1 MTRSLSNGSA
11 KSNGISRFGPS
22 TTPDGQSIDE
32 AVLQLDEPT
41 EYRRTLDPTLCFQ
54 HAAKYPFA
62 WRSMPQEGR
71 LLAAMTAWVQFESHQ
86 RAAPDDCDVMDVLR
100 LAWND
105 HACRDYLHGQL
116 RNTRE
121 IDSFAARMAC
131 APAETFIDPSLSPD
145 NIESRALTWLIGGFL
160 AKGVVTGLVG
170 LPGAGKSTFARR
182 VVAALTRGLA
192 LPSLLPEGLQSPRAL
207 GPTGVL
213 WWGGEEAADSMV
225 KPGLEAVQADS
236 RYWRFL
242 PGAATDTRLDEA
254 GIEKVFRVCR
264 HHDYGLI
271 VIDTLEDLQPDNAN
285 LNDGASAR
293 RILRPL
299 MLRCQET
306 GVAALVLRHE
316 GKSIRRNGVHVGAG
330 SIQLIAAL
338 RATFLLVQCQDDDY
352 QFLPKRQLVPAKVN
366 ISCPRSISLS
376 LENVTRVLPD
386 FDGEPVEQ
394 LIPVANLGDL
404 GNLTADDIIQGG
416 NESSASEMGT
426 PEKLLEEW
434 LQDGPVRKRDL
445 VKSAKE
451 VGFTER
457 TLRRA
462 ADTLGVVRSFLDQE
476 NTPRRYWPIVWSL
489 PDMSHDD

>member
-1 MTRSLSNGSA
+1 MNSSVHNVNG
-11 KSNGISRFGPS
+11 KSNGIGPN
-22 TTPDGQSIDE
+22 TTLHGPSIDE
-32 AVLQLDEPT
+32 AVRDLDEPT
-41 EYRRTLDPTLCFQ
+41 QYDERPDPTLCFQ
-54 HAAKYPFA
+54 HAAKYPLS
-62 WRSMPQEGR
+62 WRSMSQEAR
-71 LLAAMTAWVQFESHQ
+71 LVGAMTAWVQFESHQ
-86 RAAPDDCDVMDVLR
+86 RAAPDDSDVMVVLR

-105 HACRDYLHGQL
+105 PACRDYLHGQF

-131 APAETFIDPSLSPD
+131 AAAEPFVDPSFSSD
-145 NIESRALTWLIGGFL
+145 DMESRALTWLMGGFL

-182 VVAALTRGLA
+182 VVATLTRGLT
-192 LPSLLPEGLQSPRAL
+192 LPSLLPEGSQPPRGL
-207 GPTGVL
+207 GPTRVL

-225 KPGLEAVQADS
+225 KPGLEAVQADP

-254 GIEKVFRVCR
+254 GIDRVFRVCSL
-264 HHDYGLI
+264 HDCGLI

-299 MLRCQET
+299 MLRCQES

-316 GKSIRRNGVHVGAG
+316 GKAVRRNGVHVGAG

-338 RATFLLVQCQDDDY
+338 RATFLLVQREDEDHRL
-352 QFLPKRQLVPAKVN
+352 LPDRQLVPAKVN
-366 ISCPRSISLS
+366 ISCPRSISLR

-394 LIPVANLGDL
+394 LIPVAEFGKLGD
-404 GNLTADDIIQGG
+404 LTADDIIHGG
-416 NESSASEMGT
+416 KADNTSEMGT

-434 LQDGPVRKRDL
+434 LQDGPVRKVDL
-445 VKSAKE
+445 IRSAKE
-451 VGFTER
+451 AGFTER

-462 ADTLGVVRSFLDQE
+462 ADTLGVVRSYLEQE
-476 NTPRRYWPIVWSL
+476 NTPRNYWPIIWSL
-489 PDMSHDD
+489 PDMSEDD

>member
-1 MTRSLSNGSA
+1 MLPQPNH
-11 KSNGISRFGPS
+11 KSNGIPGIGP
-22 TTPDGQSIDE
+22 TTALNGQPIDE
-32 AVLQLDEPT
+32 AILEFDEPT
-41 EYRRTLDPTLCFQ
+41 QYHRPLDPTLCYQ
-54 HAAKYPFA
+54 HAATYPML

-71 LLAAMTAWVQFESHQ
+71 LRAAMTAWVQFEAHQ

-100 LAWND
+100 LAWKD
-105 HACRDYLHGQL
+105 PACRVYLHGQL
-116 RNTRE
+116 KNSRE

-131 APAETFIDPSLSPD
+131 AAAEPFLDPSLSPD
-145 NIESRALTWLIGGFL
+145 DIESRALTWLMGGFL
-160 AKGVVTGLVG
+160 AKGVITGLVG
-170 LPGAGKSTFARR
+170 LPGAGKSTLARR

-192 LPSLLPEGLQSPRAL
+192 LPSLLPEGLQPPRTL

-225 KPGLEAVQADS
+225 KPGLEAVQADP

-254 GIEKVFRVCR
+254 GIERVFRVCT
-264 HHDYGLI
+264 HHDLGLV

-316 GKSIRRNGVHVGAG
+316 GKSIRRSGVHVGAG

-338 RATFLLVQCQDDDY
+338 RATFLLVQCEDEDHQL
-352 QFLPKRQLVPAKVN
+352 LPGRQLVPAKVN
-366 ISCPRSISLS
+366 VSCPRSMSLS
-376 LENVTRVLPD
+376 LENVTRELPD
-386 FDGEPVEQ
+386 FDGEPVDQ
-394 LIPVANLGDL
+394 LIPVAALGELGD
-404 GNLTADDIIQGG
+404 LTADDIIHGDKADH
-416 NESSASEMGT
+416 ASDVDA
-426 PEKLLEEW
+426 PERLLEAW

-445 VKSAKE
+445 LKSAKE
-451 VGFTER
+451 AGFAVR
-457 TLRRA
+457 TLERA
-462 ADTLGVVRSFLDQE
+462 AKKLGVVRSLLEQE
-476 NTPRRYWPIVWSL
+476 HTPRNNWPVVWRL
-489 PDMSHDD
+489 PDMSEED

>member
-1 MTRSLSNGSA
+1 MSDSLPNVNG
-11 KSNGISRFGPS
+11 KSNGIGPN
-22 TTPDGQSIDE
+22 TMLHGRSIDE
-32 AVLQLDEPT
+32 AVSELDDQTQYQQRP
-41 EYRRTLDPTLCFQ
+41 DPTLCFQ
-54 HAAKYPFA
+54 HAAKYPLS
-62 WRSMPQEGR
+62 WRSMSQEAR
-71 LLAAMTAWVQFESHQ
+71 LLAAVTAWVQFESHQ
-86 RAAPDDCDVMDVLR
+86 RAAPDDTDVMAVLR

-105 HACRDYLHGQL
+105 PACRHYLHGQF

-131 APAETFIDPSLSPD
+131 AAAEPFVDPSFASD
-145 NIESRALTWLIGGFL
+145 DMESRALTWLMGGFL

-182 VVAALTRGLA
+182 VVATLTRGLA
-192 LPSLLPEGLQSPRAL
+192 LPSLLPEGLQPPRGL
-207 GPTGVL
+207 GPTRVL

-225 KPGLEAVQADS
+225 KPGLEAVQADP

-254 GIEKVFRVCR
+254 GIDRVFRVCSL
-264 HHDYGLI
+264 HGSELI

-299 MLRCQET
+299 MLRCQES

-316 GKSIRRNGVHVGAG
+316 GKAVRRNGVHVGAG

-338 RATFLLVQCQDDDY
+338 RATFLLVQCVDEDHRL
-352 QFLPKRQLVPAKVN
+352 LPDRQLVPAKVN
-366 ISCPRSISLS
+366 VSCPRSISLR

-386 FDGEPVEQ
+386 FDGVPVEQ
-394 LIPVANLGDL
+394 LIPVAKFGELGD
-404 GNLTADDIIQGG
+404 LTADDIIHGG
-416 NESSASEMGT
+416 KADNTSEMGT

-434 LQDGPVRKRDL
+434 LQDGPVRKGDL

-462 ADTLGVVRSFLDQE
+462 ADTLGVVRSFLEQE
-476 NTPRRYWPIVWSL
+476 GTPRRYWPIVWRL
-489 PDMSHDD
+489 PDMSDED